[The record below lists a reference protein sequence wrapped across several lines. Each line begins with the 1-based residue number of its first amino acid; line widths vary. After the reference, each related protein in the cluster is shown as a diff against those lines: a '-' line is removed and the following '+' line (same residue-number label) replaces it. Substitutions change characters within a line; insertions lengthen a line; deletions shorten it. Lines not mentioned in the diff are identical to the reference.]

1 MSENLLRALQTF
13 KLDQHHEKI
22 YADPNELIEAGV
34 PASFLLPLIRCF
46 ESGTNYGYHWEG
58 KFVDGLIYQSSL
70 ACLCH
75 SRLSGCA
82 VRNWLPIHGARV
94 RDGSKNRR
102 DHRVVD
108 CSIASAIAADGEGA
122 LTMGR
127 HV

>member
-22 YADPNELIEAGV
+22 HADPNELIEAGF
-34 PASFLLPLIRCF
+34 P
-46 ESGTNYGYHWEG
+46 G
-58 KFVDGLIYQSSL
+58 
-70 ACLCH
+70 
-75 SRLSGCA
+75 
-82 VRNWLPIHGARV
+82 NWLPIHGARV

-122 LTMGR
+122 FTMGR